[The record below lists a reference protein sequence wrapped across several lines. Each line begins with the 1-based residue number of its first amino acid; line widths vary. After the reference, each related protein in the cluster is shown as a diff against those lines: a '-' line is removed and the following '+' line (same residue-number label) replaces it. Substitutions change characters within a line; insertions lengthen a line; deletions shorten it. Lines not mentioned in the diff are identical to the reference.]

1 MMYIFGAIA
10 LSINEKRKN
19 YIRRILRLSDDEV
32 IRNSTK
38 KGNRLAYKINTWLMK
53 NNINLEIEE
62 FFIIISILMSL
73 LIIIGIFTAPNIIIS
88 FLLSIFLVFII
99 FIFINMRKKRENFKK
114 EVQLEQFLLDF
125 KGNLYGNQNIL
136 NSLEQTVSET
146 EYPLRK
152 DFELVINDTKRGLL
166 LDEALRNMVKRNS
179 SCLIEI
185 VLSGLIVAND
195 KGADIIS
202 FLTDQIEYIREKR
215 AIDNYIKIL
224 STGPKY
230 TAYLIMLI
238 PVAAIIVIIMINNNI
253 IDILF
258 SSFGIISLVY
268 VVLSNAIGIF
278 LINRLLNYQNE
289 SRLIK

>member
-1 MMYIFGAIA
+1 MYVFGAIA

-19 YIRRILRLSDDEV
+19 YIRRVLRLSGDEF
-32 IRNSTK
+32 ITNNTK
-38 KGNRLAYKINTWLMK
+38 KGNKLVNKINTWLMK

-88 FLLSIFLVFII
+88 FLLSIFLVFIL

-114 EVQLEQFLLDF
+114 EIQLEQFLLDL

-152 DFELVINDTKRGLL
+152 DFELVVNDTKRGLL

-195 KGADIIS
+195 KGAEIIS
-202 FLTDQIEYIREKR
+202 FLTDQIEYIREKK

-238 PVAAIIVIIMINNNI
+238 PVAAIIVITLINNSI

>member
-1 MMYIFGAIA
+1 MYIFGAIA
-10 LSINEKRKN
+10 LFINEKKKN
-19 YIRRILRLSDDEV
+19 YIRRILRLSGDEV
-32 IRNSTK
+32 ISNSTK
-38 KGNRLAYKINTWLMK
+38 RGNKLINKINIWLMK

-73 LIIIGIFTAPNIIIS
+73 IIIIGIFTAPNIIIS

-114 EVQLEQFLLDF
+114 EIQLEQFLLDL

-136 NSLEQTVSET
+136 NSLEHTISET
-146 EYPLRK
+146 EYPLKK

-166 LDEALRNMVKRNS
+166 LGEALKNMVKKNS

-238 PVAAIIVIIMINNNI
+238 PVAAIIVVILINKNI

-268 VVLSNAIGIF
+268 VVSSNAIGIF

>member
-1 MMYIFGAIA
+1 MYIFSAVA
-10 LSINEKRKN
+10 LSISEKRKN
-19 YIRRILRLSDDEV
+19 YIRRILRLSGDEV
-32 IRNSTK
+32 NTNSIK
-38 KGNRLAYKINTWLMK
+38 IGNKLVNKISIWLMK

-114 EVQLEQFLLDF
+114 EVQLEQFLLDL
-125 KGNLYGNQNIL
+125 KGSLYGNQNIL
-136 NSLEQTVSET
+136 NSLEQTVSEM

-238 PVAAIIVIIMINNNI
+238 PVAAIIVIILINNNI

-258 SSFGIISLVY
+258 SSFGIISLAY
-268 VVLSNAIGIF
+268 VVLSNAAGIF

>member
-1 MMYIFGAIA
+1 MYIFGAIA
-10 LSINEKRKN
+10 LFINEKKKN
-19 YIRRILRLSDDEV
+19 YIRRILRLSGDEV
-32 IRNSTK
+32 ISNSTK
-38 KGNRLAYKINTWLMK
+38 RGNKLINKINIWLMK

-114 EVQLEQFLLDF
+114 EIQLEQFLLDL

-136 NSLEQTVSET
+136 NSLEHTISET
-146 EYPLRK
+146 EYPLKK

-166 LDEALRNMVKRNS
+166 LGEALKNMVKKNS

-238 PVAAIIVIIMINNNI
+238 PVAAIIVVILINKNI

-268 VVLSNAIGIF
+268 VVSSNAIGIF

>member
-1 MMYIFGAIA
+1 MYLFGAIA

-19 YIRRILRLSDDEV
+19 YIRRILRLSGDEV
-32 IRNSTK
+32 ITSNTK
-38 KGNRLAYKINTWLMK
+38 KGSELVSKINTWLMK

-88 FLLSIFLVFII
+88 FLLSIFLVFVL
-99 FIFINMRKKRENFKK
+99 FIFINMRKKRENLKK

-152 DFELVINDTKRGLL
+152 DFELVVNDTKRGLL

-238 PVAAIIVIIMINNNI
+238 PVAAIIVVILINNNI

>member
-1 MMYIFGAIA
+1 MYVFGAIA

-19 YIRRILRLSDDEV
+19 YIRRILRLSGDEV
-32 IRNSTK
+32 ITNNIK
-38 KGNRLAYKINTWLMK
+38 KGNKLVSKINTWLMK

-88 FLLSIFLVFII
+88 FLLSIFLVFVL
-99 FIFINMRKKRENFKK
+99 FIFINMRKKRENYKK
-114 EVQLEQFLLDF
+114 EIQLEQFLLDL

-146 EYPLRK
+146 EYPLKK

-179 SCLIEI
+179 SSLIEI

-238 PVAAIIVIIMINNNI
+238 PVAAIIVIILINNNI

>member
-1 MMYIFGAIA
+1 MYIFGAIA
-10 LSINEKRKN
+10 LFINEKKKN
-19 YIRRILRLSDDEV
+19 YIRRILRLSGDEV
-32 IRNSTK
+32 ISNSTK
-38 KGNRLAYKINTWLMK
+38 RGNKLINKINIWLMK

-99 FIFINMRKKRENFKK
+99 FIFINMRKKRENLKK
-114 EVQLEQFLLDF
+114 EIQLEQFLLDL

-136 NSLEQTVSET
+136 NSLEHTVSET

-166 LDEALRNMVKRNS
+166 LGEALKNMVKKNS

-238 PVAAIIVIIMINNNI
+238 PVAAIIVVILINKNI

-268 VVLSNAIGIF
+268 VVSSNAIGIF

>member
-1 MMYIFGAIA
+1 MYLFGAIA

-19 YIRRILRLSDDEV
+19 YIRRILRLSGDEV
-32 IRNSTK
+32 ITNNTK
-38 KGNRLAYKINTWLMK
+38 KGNKLVSKINNWLMK

-73 LIIIGIFTAPNIIIS
+73 IIIIGIFTAPNIIIS
-88 FLLSIFLVFII
+88 FLLSIFLVFVL
-99 FIFINMRKKRENFKK
+99 FIFINMRKKRENLKK

-152 DFELVINDTKRGLL
+152 DFELVVNDTKRGLL

-215 AIDNYIKIL
+215 AIDNYIKII

-238 PVAAIIVIIMINNNI
+238 PVAAIIVIILINNNI

>member
-1 MMYIFGAIA
+1 MYVFGAIA

-19 YIRRILRLSDDEV
+19 YIRRILRLSGDEV
-32 IRNSTK
+32 ITNNTK
-38 KGNRLAYKINTWLMK
+38 KGNKLVSKINTWLMK

-88 FLLSIFLVFII
+88 FLLSIFLVFVL
-99 FIFINMRKKRENFKK
+99 FIFINIRKKRENYKK
-114 EVQLEQFLLDF
+114 EIQLEQFLLDL

-146 EYPLRK
+146 EYPLKK

-179 SCLIEI
+179 SSLIEI

-238 PVAAIIVIIMINNNI
+238 PVAAIILIILINNNI

>member
-1 MMYIFGAIA
+1 MYIFGAIA
-10 LSINEKRKN
+10 LFINEKRKN
-19 YIRRILRLSDDEV
+19 YIRRILRLSGDEV
-32 IRNSTK
+32 ISNSAK
-38 KGNRLAYKINTWLMK
+38 RGNKLINKINIWLMK

-88 FLLSIFLVFII
+88 FLLSIFLVFVL
-99 FIFINMRKKRENFKK
+99 FIFINMRKKRENLKK
-114 EVQLEQFLLDF
+114 EIQLEQFLLDL
-125 KGNLYGNQNIL
+125 KGDLYGNQNIL
-136 NSLEQTVSET
+136 NSLEHTVSET
-146 EYPLRK
+146 EYPLKK

-166 LDEALRNMVKRNS
+166 LGEALRNMVKKNS

-215 AIDNYIKIL
+215 ATDNYIKIL

-238 PVAAIIVIIMINNNI
+238 PVAAIIVVILINKNI

-268 VVLSNAIGIF
+268 VVSSNAIGIF

>member
-1 MMYIFGAIA
+1 MYIFGAIA
-10 LSINEKRKN
+10 LFINEKKKN
-19 YIRRILRLSDDEV
+19 YIRRILRLSGDEV
-32 IRNSTK
+32 ISNSTK
-38 KGNRLAYKINTWLMK
+38 RGNKLINKINIWLMK

-99 FIFINMRKKRENFKK
+99 FIFINMRKKRENLKK
-114 EVQLEQFLLDF
+114 EIQLEQFLLDL
-125 KGNLYGNQNIL
+125 KGDLYGNQNIL
-136 NSLEQTVSET
+136 NSLEHTVSET

-166 LDEALRNMVKRNS
+166 LGEALKNMVKKNS

-238 PVAAIIVIIMINNNI
+238 PVAAIIVVILINKNI

-268 VVLSNAIGIF
+268 VVSSNAIGIF

>member
-1 MMYIFGAIA
+1 MYIFGAIA
-10 LSINEKRKN
+10 LFINEKKKS
-19 YIRRILRLSDDEV
+19 YIRRILRLSGDEV
-32 IRNSTK
+32 ISNSTK
-38 KGNRLAYKINTWLMK
+38 RGNKLINKINIWLMK

-99 FIFINMRKKRENFKK
+99 FIFINMRKKKENFKK
-114 EVQLEQFLLDF
+114 EIQLEQFLLDL
-125 KGNLYGNQNIL
+125 KGDLYGNQNIL
-136 NSLEQTVSET
+136 NSLEHTVSET
-146 EYPLRK
+146 EYPLKK

-166 LDEALRNMVKRNS
+166 LGEALRNMIKKNS
-179 SCLIEI
+179 SSLIEV

-238 PVAAIIVIIMINNNI
+238 PVAAIIVVILINKNI

-268 VVLSNAIGIF
+268 VVSSNAIGIF

>member
-1 MMYIFGAIA
+1 MSG
-10 LSINEKRKN
+10 
-19 YIRRILRLSDDEV
+19 DEV
-32 IRNSTK
+32 IINNTK
-38 KGNRLAYKINTWLMK
+38 KGNKLANKINTWLMK

-88 FLLSIFLVFII
+88 FLLSIFLVFVL
-99 FIFINMRKKRENFKK
+99 FIFINIRKKRENYKK
-114 EVQLEQFLLDF
+114 EIQLEQFLLDL

-146 EYPLRK
+146 EYPLKK

-179 SCLIEI
+179 SSLIEI

-238 PVAAIIVIIMINNNI
+238 PVAAIIVIILINNNI
-253 IDILF
+253 IDIFF

>member
-1 MMYIFGAIA
+1 MYVFGAIV
-10 LSINEKRKN
+10 LFINEKKKN
-19 YIRRILRLSDDEV
+19 YIRKILRLSADED
-32 IRNSTK
+32 ILNSK
-38 KGNRLAYKINTWLMK
+38 KRGNEAVNRLSTWLMK

-88 FLLSIFLVFII
+88 FLLSIFLVFIL

-114 EVQLEQFLLDF
+114 EIQLEQFLLDL

-146 EYPLRK
+146 EHPLRK

-166 LDEALRNMVKRNS
+166 LDEALRNMIKRNS

-238 PVAAIIVIIMINNNI
+238 PVIAIIVIILINKNI

-278 LINRLLNYQNE
+278 LINKLLNYQSE

>member
-1 MMYIFGAIA
+1 MYVFSAIV
-10 LSINEKRKN
+10 LFINEKKKN
-19 YIRRILRLSDDEV
+19 YIRKILRLSADED
-32 IRNSTK
+32 ISNSK
-38 KGNRLAYKINTWLMK
+38 KRGNVAVNRLSTWLMK

-62 FFIIISILMSL
+62 FFIILSILMSL

-88 FLLSIFLVFII
+88 FLLSIFLVFIL

-114 EVQLEQFLLDF
+114 EIQLEQFLLDL

-136 NSLEQTVSET
+136 NSLEQTVAET
-146 EYPLRK
+146 EHPLRK

-166 LDEALRNMVKRNS
+166 LDEALKNMVKRNS

-238 PVAAIIVIIMINNNI
+238 PVIAIIVIILINKNI

-278 LINRLLNYQNE
+278 LINRLLNYQNG

>member
-1 MMYIFGAIA
+1 MSG
-10 LSINEKRKN
+10 
-19 YIRRILRLSDDEV
+19 DEV
-32 IRNSTK
+32 ITNNIK
-38 KGNRLAYKINTWLMK
+38 KGNKLVSKINTWLMK

-62 FFIIISILMSL
+62 FFIIISILISL
-73 LIIIGIFTAPNIIIS
+73 LLIIGIFTAPNIIIS
-88 FLLSIFLVFII
+88 FLLSIFLVFVL
-99 FIFINMRKKRENFKK
+99 FIFINMRKKRENYKK
-114 EVQLEQFLLDF
+114 EIQLEQFLLDL

-146 EYPLRK
+146 EYPLKK

-179 SCLIEI
+179 SSLIEI

-238 PVAAIIVIIMINNNI
+238 PVAAIIVIILINNNI

>member
-1 MMYIFGAIA
+1 MYIFGAIA
-10 LSINEKRKN
+10 LFINEKKKN
-19 YIRRILRLSDDEV
+19 YIRRILRLSGDEV
-32 IRNSTK
+32 ISNSTK
-38 KGNRLAYKINTWLMK
+38 RGNKLINKINIWLMK

-99 FIFINMRKKRENFKK
+99 FIFINMRKKRENLKK
-114 EVQLEQFLLDF
+114 EIQLEQFLLDL

-136 NSLEQTVSET
+136 NSLEHTVSET
-146 EYPLRK
+146 EYPLKK

-166 LDEALRNMVKRNS
+166 LGEALKNMVKKNS

-238 PVAAIIVIIMINNNI
+238 PVAAIIVVILINKNI

-268 VVLSNAIGIF
+268 VVSSNAIGIF

>member
-1 MMYIFGAIA
+1 MYLFGAIA

-19 YIRRILRLSDDEV
+19 YIRRILRLSGDEV
-32 IRNSTK
+32 ITSNTK
-38 KGNRLAYKINTWLMK
+38 KGNKLVSKINTWLMK

-88 FLLSIFLVFII
+88 FLLSIFLVFVL
-99 FIFINMRKKRENFKK
+99 FIFINMRKKRENLKK

-152 DFELVINDTKRGLL
+152 DFELVVNDTKRGLL

-179 SCLIEI
+179 SSFIEI

-238 PVAAIIVIIMINNNI
+238 PVAAIIVVILINNNI

-258 SSFGIISLVY
+258 SSFGIISLIY

>member
-1 MMYIFGAIA
+1 MYVFGAIA

-19 YIRRILRLSDDEV
+19 YIRRILRLSGDEV
-32 IRNSTK
+32 ITNNIK
-38 KGNRLAYKINTWLMK
+38 KGNKLANKINTWLMK

-88 FLLSIFLVFII
+88 FLLSIFLVFVL
-99 FIFINMRKKRENFKK
+99 FIFINIRKKRENYKK
-114 EVQLEQFLLDF
+114 EIQLEQFLLDL

-179 SCLIEI
+179 SSLIEI

-238 PVAAIIVIIMINNNI
+238 PVAAIIVIILINNNI

>member
-1 MMYIFGAIA
+1 MYLFGAIA
-10 LSINEKRKN
+10 LFINEKRKN
-19 YIRRILRLSDDEV
+19 YIRRILRLSGDEV
-32 IRNSTK
+32 ITNNKK
-38 KGNRLAYKINTWLMK
+38 KGNKLVSKINNWLMK

-73 LIIIGIFTAPNIIIS
+73 IIIIGIFTAPNIIIS
-88 FLLSIFLVFII
+88 LLLSIFLVFVL
-99 FIFINMRKKRENFKK
+99 FIFINMRKKRENLKK

-152 DFELVINDTKRGLL
+152 DFELVVNDTKRGLL

-215 AIDNYIKIL
+215 AIDNYIKII

-238 PVAAIIVIIMINNNI
+238 PVAAIIVIILINNNI

>member
-1 MMYIFGAIA
+1 MYVFGAIA

-19 YIRRILRLSDDEV
+19 YIRRILRLSGDEV
-32 IRNSTK
+32 ITNNIK
-38 KGNRLAYKINTWLMK
+38 KGNKLVSKINTWLMK

-62 FFIIISILMSL
+62 FFIIISILISL
-73 LIIIGIFTAPNIIIS
+73 LLIIGIFTAPNIIIS
-88 FLLSIFLVFII
+88 FLLSIFLVFVL
-99 FIFINMRKKRENFKK
+99 FIFINMRKKRENYKK
-114 EVQLEQFLLDF
+114 EIQLEQFLLDL

-179 SCLIEI
+179 SSLIEI

-238 PVAAIIVIIMINNNI
+238 PVAAIIVIILINNNI